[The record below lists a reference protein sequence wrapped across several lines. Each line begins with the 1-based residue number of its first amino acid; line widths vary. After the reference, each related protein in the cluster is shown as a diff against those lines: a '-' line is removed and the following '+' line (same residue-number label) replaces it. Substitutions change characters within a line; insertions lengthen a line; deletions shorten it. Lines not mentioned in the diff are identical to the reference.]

1 MLQVSHL
8 TGFGGRIKDLV
19 EQQVAQGDG
28 TAIGDMTVA
37 GGLAAAFDGVT
48 ATTTVARING
58 EPGYIGKDWGSGVS
72 HTISGYKTWGHSGE
86 GYSTIGTGAPNI
98 VFTLQGSTDNF
109 SSSVVVLHTDTF
121 PNLNNATAR
130 DYTDFLVTDRST
142 AYRYH
147 RLKMLTSGG
156 SHEMQIV
163 EVEFYEQV

>member
-8 TGFGGRIKDLV
+8 AGFGSRIKDLV

-28 TAIGDMTVA
+28 TPIGDMTIV
-37 GGLAAAFDGVT
+37 GGLAASFDGVT
-48 ATTTVARING
+48 ASTTVSRING

-86 GYSTIGTGAPNI
+86 GYSTSGAGAGNI

-121 PNLNNATAR
+121 ANANNATAR

-147 RLKMLTSGG
+147 RLKVNTAGG
-156 SHEMQIV
+156 GKEMEIV